1 MRKLKFFLDF
11 DKEERWLNRLAAQGH
26 LLSKAAFATYTFTEI
41 EPGTAVVRVDYRPSM
56 SEADYADYVTLFAD
70 SGWQHLSGSRKAG
83 AHYKGG
89 AQYFASFD
97 ADPDADIFSDAPLTG
112 RPLPAIHHGV
122 DHPRLPAP
130 ALLRRHSG
138 RRSKP
143 APPTARLVPNPRTVG
158 QTRHGLRWL
167 VSLRDSLRRTPAR
180 GRGGYPRHLHR
191 IMLGGCRLPMGPLPL
206 PNQPSPIGR

>member
-97 ADPDADIFSDAPLTG
+97 ADPDADIFSDAHSRAG
-112 RPLPAIHHGV
+112 RYRLSITALSTLGFLLLLFCVATQAAGASLLPPPHDWYQTPGLWDKHGMDFVGSFLFETVFVVLPRVGAGAI
-122 DHPRLPAP
+122 
-130 ALLRRHSG
+130 
-138 RRSKP
+138 
-143 APPTARLVPNPRTVG
+143 LVIFTV
-158 QTRHGLRWL
+158 LC
-167 VSLRDSLRRTPAR
+167 
-180 GRGGYPRHLHR
+180 
-191 IMLGGCRLPMGPLPL
+191 LGGAVYQWALYRSRT
-206 PNQPSPIGR
+206 SPRR